1 MNETGEAEFVLIN
14 GKGLVERE
22 KVSGG
27 INRSDFP
34 YPSLLYP
41 GSKKFITNEVS
52 NLPNDVKHK
61 VICSNARH
69 LYGFNVDGDQGLQ
82 VAAD

>member
-1 MNETGEAEFVLIN
+1 MGLADREYVL
-14 GKGLVERE
+14 GV
-22 KVSGG
+22 

-34 YPSLLYP
+34 YPSPLYP

-82 VAAD
+82 VTAD

>member
-1 MNETGEAEFVLIN
+1 MGLADREYVL
-14 GKGLVERE
+14 GV
-22 KVSGG
+22 

-34 YPSLLYP
+34 YPSPLYP

-61 VICSNARH
+61 VICSNAGH

-82 VAAD
+82 VAAE

>member
-69 LYGFNVDGDQGLQ
+69 LYGFNLDGDQGLQ

>member
-1 MNETGEAEFVLIN
+1 MGS
-14 GKGLVERE
+14 VERE
-22 KVSGG
+22 YVSGV
-27 INRSDFP
+27 INRSDFF
-34 YPSLLYP
+34 YPGLVYP

-52 NLPNDVKHK
+52 HLPDDVKHK

-82 VAAD
+82 VAAE

>member
-1 MNETGEAEFVLIN
+1 MGS
-14 GKGLVERE
+14 VERE
-22 KVSGG
+22 YVSGV
-27 INRSDFP
+27 INRSDFS
-34 YPSLLYP
+34 YPGLVCP

-52 NLPNDVKHK
+52 HLPDDVKHK

>member
-1 MNETGEAEFVLIN
+1 MGS
-14 GKGLVERE
+14 VERE
-22 KVSGG
+22 YVSEV
-27 INRSDFP
+27 INRSDFS
-34 YPSLLYP
+34 YPGLVYS

-52 NLPNDVKHK
+52 HLPDDVKHK

-69 LYGFNVDGDQGLQ
+69 LYGFNIDGDQGLQ

>member
-61 VICSNARH
+61 VICSNARD

-82 VAAD
+82 VAAE